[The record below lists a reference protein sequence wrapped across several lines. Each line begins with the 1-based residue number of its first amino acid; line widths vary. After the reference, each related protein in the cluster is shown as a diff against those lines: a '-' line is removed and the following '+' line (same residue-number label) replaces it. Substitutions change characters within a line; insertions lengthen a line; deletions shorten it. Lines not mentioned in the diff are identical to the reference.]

1 MRFRICRSSDSC
13 INFNKTPPCKN
24 AIIVEKQEPIVYWIR
39 DENNKRIQWDT
50 GKTRIIKHWEVDI
63 NTLEELLELTEY
75 YLAHEEERIA
85 IAKCGTEK
93 VLREYNFAEKLRRIF
108 DGRNF

>member
-24 AIIVEKQEPIVYWIR
+24 AIIVEKQEPMVYWIR

-50 GKTRIIKHWEVDI
+50 GKIRIIKHWEVDI
-63 NTLEELLELTEY
+63 NTLEDLLELETEVDNQLIISSGDLPEIEIY
-75 YLAHEEERIA
+75 DCY
-85 IAKCGTEK
+85 
-93 VLREYNFAEKLRRIF
+93 RE
-108 DGRNF
+108 

>member
-63 NTLEELLELTEY
+63 NTLEELLELEAEVNNSLIISSDDSPEIEIY
-75 YLAHEEERIA
+75 DCY
-85 IAKCGTEK
+85 
-93 VLREYNFAEKLRRIF
+93 RE
-108 DGRNF
+108 